1 MSTGG
6 VRGRAK
12 RALLRVAL
20 LGVLVGLAATPT
32 AGSATGGTEQLRK
45 VTVAII
51 VVDPTAQVLY
61 AKHRGIFRKHGIDAQ
76 IKIVAPAQAGP
87 ALASGEAQFGAM
99 PAGTLAQQ
107 KSRGAPIKAIA
118 GGALY
123 RPTTATTVL
132 LAAPGSGIRT
142 ARDLVGKR
150 VGLDSPFSIAHV
162 GLLRW
167 LDRNGVDGDDIELAT
182 LDFAQVYALLME
194 RRVDAAVLP
203 EPLVTRAL
211 DGGARRIALPF
222 DAVCTRDCLTV
233 VWIARRDVDPD
244 LAARFRVSVQKAG
257 LWANQPSNHAASGA
271 ILARYQPIEPALIA
285 KMTRTTY
292 ATRLRVSR
300 AQPWLDVFRE
310 YGLISGPFTAGD
322 LVK

>member
-1 MSTGG
+1 MSTG

-12 RALLRVAL
+12 RAVLRVTL
-20 LGVLVGLAATPT
+20 FGVLVGLVVTPT
-32 AGSATGGTEQLRK
+32 AGSTTGRTEQLRK

-51 VVDPTAQVLY
+51 AVDPTAQVMY

-76 IKIVAPAQAGP
+76 IKIVAPAQTGP
-87 ALASGEAQFGAM
+87 ALASGEAQFAAM

-123 RPTTATTVL
+123 RPKTATTVL

-194 RRVDAAVLP
+194 KRVDAAVLP

-211 DGGARRIALPF
+211 NGGARRIALPF

-233 VWIARRDVDPD
+233 VWIARRDVDSD

-300 AQPWLDVFRE
+300 ALPWLDVFRE
-310 YGLISGPFTAGD
+310 YGLISGPFTPGD